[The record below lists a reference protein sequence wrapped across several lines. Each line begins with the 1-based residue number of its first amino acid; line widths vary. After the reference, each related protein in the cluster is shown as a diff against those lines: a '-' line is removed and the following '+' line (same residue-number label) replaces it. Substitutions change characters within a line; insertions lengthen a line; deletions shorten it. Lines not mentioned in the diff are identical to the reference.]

1 MEHLGGSLLRLAPVG
16 PIVTWKAAQTVLG
29 FPKQMPDG
37 LLDVTF
43 PDKPTPDPFL
53 IEIESYPEQDTLEQ
67 IRRDVAMVLL
77 TRGVLPDVLL
87 LVLHPKGRL
96 ALGPEQV
103 ISSARGLTELRLR
116 IHTVNLWEVP
126 AEELLAAGDVGLMP
140 WLPLAHFDG
149 PPEIMLATCRQRIEQ
164 QARPE
169 EKDNLLAMTHAMAEM
184 RYNDLQ
190 LLLLLG
196 ATRMSLEK
204 VLLSSPAAERLMAER
219 EREAAERA
227 ALEKART
234 DLLRVLRARLG
245 NIPEEVQAQLRA
257 LQDQQKLDELL
268 DVAARCADLEAFR
281 QALNVR

>member
-16 PIVTWKAAQTVLG
+16 PFVEWKAAQTVLG
-29 FPKQMPDG
+29 FPKQIPDG

-43 PDKPTPDPFL
+43 PDKSTPDPFL

-67 IRRDVAMVLL
+67 IRRDVAIVLL

-96 ALGPEQV
+96 ALGPEQI

-116 IHTVNLWEVP
+116 IHAVNLWEVP

-140 WLPLAHFDG
+140 LLPLAHFDG
-149 PPEIMLATCRQRIEQ
+149 PPEIMLETCRQRIEQ
-164 QARPE
+164 QAKPE
-169 EKDNLLAMTHAMAEM
+169 EKDNLLATTHAMASI
-184 RYNDLQ
+184 RYNDQQ

-204 VLLSSPAAERLMAER
+204 VLFNSPATEWLMAER
-219 EREAAERA
+219 EREAAEKA
-227 ALEKART
+227 AVEKARKA
-234 DLLRVLRARLG
+234 LLLVLQARLG

-268 DVAARCADLEAFR
+268 EVAARCADLEAFR
-281 QALNVR
+281 QALNAS